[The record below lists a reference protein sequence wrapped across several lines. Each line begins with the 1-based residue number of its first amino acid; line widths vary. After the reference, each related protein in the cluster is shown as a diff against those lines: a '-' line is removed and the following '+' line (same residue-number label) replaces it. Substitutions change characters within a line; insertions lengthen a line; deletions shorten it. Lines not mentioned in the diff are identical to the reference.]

1 MVNNANMPTFSDT
14 ESIWRWL
21 VSLVDILFIYL
32 FYWGMMTIGVIP
44 LVQGWYVWLG
54 ICYVLVNIFYP
65 PMAHL
70 RSAKAAQVAN
80 HSLWSSIALFV
91 LYVLAVYAARV
102 TVEPMAYLWLL
113 PFLWLCLALLM
124 FSNRMFTRSMIR
136 RFRTY
141 GINNRR
147 VLFVGAGHNL
157 RYLYDELMKDP
168 TTGYRVKG
176 YFDESTENQF
186 TDVLPRLGG
195 LADIEPYL
203 KKQHVDIIFC
213 NLTSRHNKEVLELMN
228 YCENNLIRFYTV
240 PNVRNYVHHVMQVE
254 MAGNMPV
261 LSLREEPLNKPANR
275 IIKRLFDI
283 VLSSLFLFTI
293 FPFIYIIC
301 AIGIKSSSKGPVF
314 FKQKR
319 TGIRGKDFICYKFR
333 SMHLNDQAD
342 ELQATKNDPRKF
354 PFGDF
359 IRKTNIDETP
369 QFINVLR
376 GEMSI
381 VGPRPHMLK
390 HTEEYSKL
398 VDKYMVRHWAK
409 PGITGWAQVNGARG
423 ETEHLW
429 QMADRIEK
437 DVWYIE
443 NYSFMLDLQIII
455 LTIKT
460 ILKHDDEHAY

>member
-1 MVNNANMPTFSDT
+1 MPTFSDT
-14 ESIWRWL
+14 ESLWQWL
-21 VSLVDILFIYL
+21 VALVDLIAIYL
-32 FYWGMMTIGVIP
+32 LYWACMAIGVIP
-44 LVQGWYVWLG
+44 MIQGWYVWLG
-54 ICYVLVNIFYP
+54 ICYILVFFFYP

-70 RSAKAAQVAN
+70 RLAKAAHVAN
-80 HSLWSSIALFV
+80 HALWSSVAIFV
-91 LYVLAVYAARV
+91 LYGLAVYAARV
-102 TVEPMAYLWLL
+102 YQPMEHLWYIPLL
-113 PFLWLCLALLM
+113 WVALALVL
-124 FSNRMFTRSMIR
+124 FLSRMTTRGAIR

-157 RYLYDELMKDP
+157 RYLYDEMSENP
-168 TTGYRVKG
+168 TTGFRVMG
-176 YFDESTENQF
+176 YFDESTQNQF
-186 TDVLPRLGG
+186 TDVLPRLGS

-213 NLTSRHNKEVLELMN
+213 NLTSRHNNEVLALMN
-228 YCENNLIRFYTV
+228 YCENHLIRFYSV

-254 MAGNMPV
+254 MVGNMPV
-261 LSLREEPLNKPANR
+261 LSLREEPLNQPVNKIVKR
-275 IIKRLFDI
+275 IFDI
-283 VLSSLFLFTI
+283 VFSLLFLCTI
-293 FPFIYIIC
+293 FPFIFLFC
-301 AIGIKSSSKGPVF
+301 AIGIKLSSKGPVF

-319 TGIRGKDFICYKFR
+319 TGIRGKEFTCYKFR
-333 SMHLNDQAD
+333 SMHLNDEAD
-342 ELQATKNDPRKF
+342 TLQATKDDPRKF

-359 IRKTNIDETP
+359 IRRTNLDETP

-376 GEMSI
+376 GEMSV

-390 HTEEYSKL
+390 HTEEYSQL

-409 PGITGWAQVNGARG
+409 PGITGWAQVTGARG

-429 QMADRIEK
+429 QMEERIQK

-443 NYSFMLDLQIII
+443 NYSFMLDMQIII

-460 ILKHDDEHAY
+460 ILQHDDEHAY

>member
-1 MVNNANMPTFSDT
+1 MSTFSET
-14 ESIWRWL
+14 ESVWRWL
-21 VSLVDILFIYL
+21 ITLVDLIFIYL
-32 FYWGMMTIGVIP
+32 FYWGGMAIGIIP
-44 LVQGWYVWLG
+44 MIQGWYVWLG
-54 ICYVLVNIFYP
+54 ICYVIVIIFYP

-70 RSAKAAQVAN
+70 RLSKAAQIAN
-80 HSLWSSIALFV
+80 HALWSSVLLFL
-91 LYVLAVYAARV
+91 LYVLAVYVARV
-102 TVEPMAYLWLL
+102 YEPIQNIWYLPIIWAA
-113 PFLWLCLALLM
+113 LALLL
-124 FSNRMFTRSMIR
+124 FLSRMSARGVIR

-157 RYLYDELMKDP
+157 RYLYDELSSRP
-168 TTGYRVKG
+168 TTGFRVKG
-176 YFDESTENQF
+176 YFDESTDNQF
-186 TDVLPRLGG
+186 TDVLPRLGAI
-195 LADIEPYL
+195 ADIEPYL
-203 KKQHVDIIFC
+203 RKQHVDIIFC
-213 NLTSRHNKEVLELMN
+213 NLTSRHNKEILELMN
-228 YCENNLIRFYTV
+228 YCENHLIRFYSV

-254 MAGNMPV
+254 MVGNMPV
-261 LSLREEPLNKPANR
+261 LSLREEPLNQPINR
-275 IIKRLFDI
+275 IIKRTFD
-283 VLSSLFLFTI
+283 VLVSFLFLCTL
-293 FPFIYIIC
+293 FPFIYIFC
-301 AIGIKSSSKGPVF
+301 AIGIKMSSKGPVF

-342 ELQATKNDPRKF
+342 VLQATKNDPRKF
-354 PFGDF
+354 AFGDF
-359 IRKTNIDETP
+359 IRRTNIDETP

-376 GEMSI
+376 GDMSI

-390 HTEEYSKL
+390 HTEEYSQL

-429 QMADRIEK
+429 QMEQRIEK

-443 NYSFMLDLQIII
+443 NYSFMLDMQIIL

-460 ILKHDDEHAY
+460 ILKHNDEHAY

>member
-1 MVNNANMPTFSDT
+1 MPTFSDT
-14 ESIWRWL
+14 ESLWRWL
-21 VSLVDILFIYL
+21 VALVDLLVIYL
-32 FYWGMMTIGVIP
+32 FYWGGMAIGMIP
-44 LVQGWYVWLG
+44 MIQGWYVWLG
-54 ICYVLVNIFYP
+54 ICYVLVFVFYP

-70 RSAKAAQVAN
+70 PLTKATQVAN
-80 HSLWSSIALFV
+80 HSLWSSVLLFL
-91 LYVLAVYAARV
+91 LYVLTVYSARV
-102 TVEPMAYLWLL
+102 YQPIDSLWYLPVILAS
-113 PFLWLCLALLM
+113 LALAIFL
-124 FSNRMFTRSMIR
+124 SRMGTRGVIR

-141 GINNRR
+141 GISNRR

-157 RYLYDELMKDP
+157 RYLYDEMSDNP
-168 TTGYRVKG
+168 TTGFRVKG
-176 YFDESTENQF
+176 YFDESTDNQF

-195 LADIEPYL
+195 LADLEPYL
-203 KKQHVDIIFC
+203 KKQPVDIIFC
-213 NLTSRHNKEVLELMN
+213 NLTSRHNKEILAIMN
-228 YCENNLIRFYTV
+228 YCENHLIRFYSV

-254 MAGNMPV
+254 MVGNMPV
-261 LSLREEPLNKPANR
+261 LSLREEPLNQPVNR
-275 IIKRLFDI
+275 VVKRAFDI
-283 VLSSLFLFTI
+283 VVSLLFLCTI
-293 FPFIYIIC
+293 FPFLYIFC
-301 AIGIKSSSKGPVF
+301 AIGIKLSSPGPVF

-319 TGIRGKDFICYKFR
+319 TGIRGEEFTCYKFR

-342 ELQATKNDPRKF
+342 TLQATKNDPRKF

-359 IRKTNIDETP
+359 IRTTNIDETP

-376 GEMSI
+376 GDMSI

-390 HTEEYSKL
+390 HTEEYSQL

-429 QMADRIEK
+429 QMKERIEK

-443 NYSFMLDLQIII
+443 NYSFMLDMQIII

-460 ILKHDDEHAY
+460 LLKRDEHAY

>member
-1 MVNNANMPTFSDT
+1 MPTFSDT
-14 ESIWRWL
+14 ESLWQWL
-21 VSLVDILFIYL
+21 VALVDLIVIYL
-32 FYWGMMTIGVIP
+32 LYWAGMAIGVIP
-44 LVQGWYVWLG
+44 MIQGWYVWLG
-54 ICYVLVNIFYP
+54 ICYILVFFFYP

-70 RSAKAAQVAN
+70 RLAKAAHVAN
-80 HSLWSSIALFV
+80 HALWSSVAIFV
-91 LYVLAVYAARV
+91 LYGLAVYAARV
-102 TVEPMAYLWLL
+102 YQPMEHLWYLPILWGVLAFVL
-113 PFLWLCLALLM
+113 FL
-124 FSNRMFTRSMIR
+124 SRMTTRGAIR

-157 RYLYDELMKDP
+157 RYLYDEMSQNP
-168 TTGYRVKG
+168 TTGFRVMG
-176 YFDESTENQF
+176 YFDESTQNQF
-186 TDVLPRLGG
+186 TDVLPRLGS
-195 LADIEPYL
+195 LVDIEPYL

-213 NLTSRHNKEVLELMN
+213 NLTSRHNNEVLALMN
-228 YCENNLIRFYTV
+228 YCENHLIRFYSV

-254 MAGNMPV
+254 MVGNMPV
-261 LSLREEPLNKPANR
+261 LSLREEPLNQPVNK
-275 IIKRLFDI
+275 IVKRTFDI
-283 VLSSLFLFTI
+283 VFSLLFLCTI
-293 FPFIYIIC
+293 FPFIYIFC
-301 AIGIKSSSKGPVF
+301 AIGIKLSSKGPVF

-319 TGIRGKDFICYKFR
+319 NGIRGKEFMCYKFR

-342 ELQATKNDPRKF
+342 TLQATKDDPRKF

-359 IRKTNIDETP
+359 LRKTNLDETP

-381 VGPRPHMLK
+381 IGPRPHMLK
-390 HTEEYSKL
+390 HTEEYSQL

-429 QMADRIEK
+429 QMEERIQK

-460 ILKHDDEHAY
+460 ILRHDDEHAY

>member
-1 MVNNANMPTFSDT
+1 MPTFSDN
-14 ESIWRWL
+14 ESLWRWL
-21 VSLVDILFIYL
+21 VSLVDLLLIYL
-32 FYWGMMTIGVIP
+32 LYWGWMMLGVIP
-44 LVQGWYVWLG
+44 PIAGWFVWLG
-54 ICYVLVNIFYP
+54 ICYMFINLLYP
-65 PMAHL
+65 PMAHMRL
-70 RSAKAAQVAN
+70 AKAAQVAN
-80 HSLWSSIALFV
+80 HALFSSIMV
-91 LYVLAVYAARV
+91 MGLYVLAVYAARV
-102 TVEPMAYLWLL
+102 AEPLPSAWYYPIVWLSFALVIFASRMAV
-113 PFLWLCLALLM
+113 
-124 FSNRMFTRSMIR
+124 RGVIR
-136 RFRTY
+136 RFRAF

-157 RYLYDELMKDP
+157 RYLYQELSQNP
-168 TTGYRVKG
+168 TTGYRIKG

-213 NLTSRHNKEVLELMN
+213 NLTSRHDKEILQLMN
-228 YCENNLIRFYTV
+228 YCENHLIRFYSV

-254 MAGNMPV
+254 MVGNMPV
-261 LSLREEPLNKPANR
+261 LSLREEPLNKPINK
-275 IIKRLFDI
+275 IIKRVFDI
-283 VLSSLFLFTI
+283 VFSLLFLCTL
-293 FPFIYIIC
+293 FPFIFIIC
-301 AIGIKSSSKGPVF
+301 AIAIKLSSRGPVF

-319 TGIRGKDFICYKFR
+319 TGVHGKDFMCYKFR
-333 SMHLNDQAD
+333 SMHLNAQAD

-359 IRKTNIDETP
+359 IRRTNIDETP

-429 QMADRIEK
+429 QMEDRIEK

-460 ILKHDDEHAY
+460 ILKHNDEHAY

>member
-1 MVNNANMPTFSDT
+1 MF
-14 ESIWRWL
+14 L
-21 VSLVDILFIYL
+21 
-32 FYWGMMTIGVIP
+32 
-44 LVQGWYVWLG
+44 
-54 ICYVLVNIFYP
+54 
-65 PMAHL
+65 
-70 RSAKAAQVAN
+70 
-80 HSLWSSIALFV
+80 
-91 LYVLAVYAARV
+91 LYIIAVYAARLYDPAL
-102 TVEPMAYLWLL
+102 ERWWLL
-113 PFLWLCLALLM
+113 PTAWVVLALLL
-124 FSNRMFTRSMIR
+124 FISRMCTRGLIR

-157 RYLYDELMKDP
+157 RYLYDELVQNP
-168 TTGYRVKG
+168 TTGFRVKG
-176 YFDESTENQF
+176 YFDESIDNQF

-203 KKQHVDIIFC
+203 KKQPVDIVFC
-213 NLTSRHNKEVLELMN
+213 NLTSRHDKEILQLMN
-228 YCENNLIRFYTV
+228 YCENHLIRFYSV

-254 MAGNMPV
+254 MVGNMPV
-261 LSLREEPLNKPANR
+261 LSLREEPLNLPVNR
-275 IIKRLFDI
+275 IIKRTF
-283 VLSSLFLFTI
+283 FI
-293 FPFIYIIC
+293 FC
-301 AIGIKSSSKGPVF
+301 TIGIKLSSPGPVF

-319 TGIRGKDFICYKFR
+319 TGIRGEEFTCYKFR
-333 SMHLNDQAD
+333 SMHINDQAD
-342 ELQATKNDPRKF
+342 TLQATKDDPRKF

-359 IRKTNIDETP
+359 IRKTNLDETP

-390 HTEEYSKL
+390 HTEEYSQL

-409 PGITGWAQVNGARG
+409 PGITGWAQVTGARG

-429 QMADRIEK
+429 QMQERIEK

-460 ILKHDDEHAY
+460 LVKRDEHAY

>member
-1 MVNNANMPTFSDT
+1 MPTFAET
-14 ESIWRWL
+14 ESIWRW
-21 VSLVDILFIYL
+21 VVALVDLLLIYL
-32 FYWGMMTIGVIP
+32 LYWGGMAVGMIP
-44 LVQGWYVWLG
+44 IIQGWYVWLG
-54 ICYVLVNIFYP
+54 ICYIFVFIIYP
-65 PMAHL
+65 PMAHMPL
-70 RSAKAAQVAN
+70 AKAAQIAN
-80 HSLWSSIALFV
+80 HALWSSVMIYGLYAL
-91 LYVLAVYAARV
+91 AIYAARIYQ
-102 TVEPMAYLWLL
+102 PMEHLWYM
-113 PFLWLCLALLM
+113 PILWAALALVM
-124 FSNRMFTRSMIR
+124 FGSRMLARNIIR

-157 RYLYDELMKDP
+157 RYLYDELTDDP
-168 TTGYRVKG
+168 TTGFRIKG
-176 YFDESTENQF
+176 YFDESTQNQF

-195 LADIEPYL
+195 LADIDSYL

-213 NLTSRHNKEVLELMN
+213 NLTSRHNKEILDIMN
-228 YCENNLIRFYTV
+228 YCENHLIRFYSV

-254 MAGNMPV
+254 MVGNMPV
-261 LSLREEPLNKPANR
+261 LSLREEPLNQPVNR
-275 IIKRLFDI
+275 ILKRLFDI
-283 VLSSLFLFTI
+283 VFSLLFLCTI
-293 FPFIYIIC
+293 FPFIFIFC
-301 AIGIKSSSKGPVF
+301 AIGIKLSSKGPVF

-319 TGIRGKDFICYKFR
+319 TGIRGEEFVCYKFR

-342 ELQATKNDPRKF
+342 ELQATKHDPRKF

-359 IRKTNIDETP
+359 LRKTNLDETP

-376 GEMSI
+376 GEMSV

-390 HTEEYSKL
+390 HTEEYSQL

-409 PGITGWAQVNGARG
+409 PGITGWAQVTGARG

-429 QMADRIEK
+429 QMKERIEK

-443 NYSFMLDLQIII
+443 NFSFMLDMQIII

-460 ILKHDDEHAY
+460 ILKHNDEHAY

>member
-1 MVNNANMPTFSDT
+1 MPTFTDT
-14 ESIWRWL
+14 ESAWKWL
-21 VSLVDILFIYL
+21 VALIDLLAIYL
-32 FYWGMMTIGVIP
+32 CYWGGMVMGIIP
-44 LVQGWYVWLG
+44 MIQGWYVWLG
-54 ICYVLVNIFYP
+54 ICYLFVFIVYP

-70 RSAKAAQVAN
+70 RLAKATQVAR
-80 HSLWSSIALFV
+80 HALWSSIMMFL
-91 LYVLAVYAARV
+91 LYILAVYAARLYNPAL
-102 TVEPMAYLWLL
+102 ERWWLL
-113 PFLWLCLALLM
+113 PTAWAVLALLL
-124 FSNRMFTRSMIR
+124 FGSRMSTRQLIR

-157 RYLYDELMKDP
+157 RYLYDEISQNP
-168 TTGYRVKG
+168 TTGFRIKG
-176 YFDESTENQF
+176 YFDESTQNQF
-186 TDVLPRLGG
+186 TDILPRLGG
-195 LADIEPYL
+195 IADIESYL
-203 KKQHVDIIFC
+203 RKQPVDIIFC
-213 NLTSRHNKEVLELMN
+213 NLTSRHDKEVLELMN
-228 YCENNLIRFYTV
+228 YCENNLIRFYSV

-254 MAGNMPV
+254 MVSDMPV
-261 LSLREEPLNKPANR
+261 LSLREEPLNKPINR
-275 IIKRLFDI
+275 IIKRTFDI
-283 VLSSLFLFTI
+283 VFSLLFLFTI
-293 FPFIYIIC
+293 FPLIFLFC
-301 AIGIKSSSKGPVF
+301 AIGIKLSSPGPVF

-319 TGIRGKDFICYKFR
+319 TGIRGKEFTCYKFR

-342 ELQATKNDPRKF
+342 ELQATRNDPRKF

-359 IRKTNIDETP
+359 LRKTNLDETP

-376 GEMSI
+376 GDMSV

-390 HTEEYSKL
+390 HTEEYSQL

-429 QMADRIEK
+429 QMAERIQK

-443 NYSFMLDLQIII
+443 NYSLMLDLQIII

-460 ILKHDDEHAY
+460 ILMHDDEHAY

>member
-1 MVNNANMPTFSDT
+1 MPTFTDS
-14 ESIWRWL
+14 ESLWRWL
-21 VSLVDILFIYL
+21 VAWVDMIVIYL
-32 FYWGMMTIGVIP
+32 LYWGGMAVGMIP
-44 LVQGWYVWLG
+44 MIQGWYVWLG
-54 ICYVLVNIFYP
+54 ICYIFVAIFYP

-70 RSAKAAQVAN
+70 PLTKAAQIAN
-80 HSLWSSIALFV
+80 HALLSSILLFG
-91 LYVLAVYAARV
+91 LYALAVYAARV
-102 TVEPMAYLWLL
+102 YQPMEHLWYM
-113 PFLWLCLALLM
+113 PILWAALALAL
-124 FSNRMFTRSMIR
+124 FASRMSSRGIIR

-141 GINNRR
+141 GISNRR

-157 RYLYDELMKDP
+157 RYLYDEMSHDP

-195 LADIEPYL
+195 LADIESYL

-213 NLTSRHNKEVLELMN
+213 NLTSRHNKEILELMN
-228 YCENNLIRFYTV
+228 YCENHLIRFYSV

-254 MAGNMPV
+254 MVGNMPV
-261 LSLREEPLNKPANR
+261 LSIREEPLNQPVNK
-275 IIKRLFDI
+275 IIKRTFDI
-283 VLSSLFLFTI
+283 LFSLLFLCTI
-293 FPFIYIIC
+293 FPFIFIFC
-301 AIGIKSSSKGPVF
+301 AIGIKLSSKGPVF

-319 TGIRGKDFICYKFR
+319 TGIRGEDFICYKFR

-342 ELQATKNDPRKF
+342 TLQATKNDPRKF

-359 IRKTNIDETP
+359 IRKTNLDETP

-376 GEMSI
+376 GEMSV

-390 HTEEYSKL
+390 HTEEYSQL

-409 PGITGWAQVNGARG
+409 PGITGWAQVTGARG

-429 QMADRIEK
+429 QMKERIEK

-443 NYSFMLDLQIII
+443 NYSFMLDLQIIV

>member
-1 MVNNANMPTFSDT
+1 MPTFSDT
-14 ESIWRWL
+14 ESVWKWL
-21 VSLVDILFIYL
+21 ITLVDLIVIYL
-32 FYWGMMTIGVIP
+32 FYWGGMALGMIP
-44 LVQGWYVWLG
+44 MIQGWYVWLG
-54 ICYVLVNIFYP
+54 ICYIVVTIIYP

-70 RSAKAAQVAN
+70 PLSKAAQIAN
-80 HSLWSSIALFV
+80 HALWSSVLLFV
-91 LYVLAVYAARV
+91 LYALAVYAARV
-102 TVEPMAYLWLL
+102 YEPIEHMWYLSVIWAALAVL
-113 PFLWLCLALLM
+113 IFL
-124 FSNRMFTRSMIR
+124 SRMSARGIIR

-141 GINNRR
+141 GISNRR

-157 RYLYDELMKDP
+157 RYLYDEMSENP
-168 TTGYRVKG
+168 TTGFRIKG
-176 YFDESTENQF
+176 YFDESTDNQF
-186 TDVLPRLGG
+186 TDVLPRLGAI
-195 LADIEPYL
+195 ADIEPYL
-203 KKQHVDIIFC
+203 KKQPVDIIFC
-213 NLTSRHNKEVLELMN
+213 NLTSRHNKEILELMN
-228 YCENNLIRFYTV
+228 YCENHLIRFYSV

-254 MAGNMPV
+254 MLGNMPV
-261 LSLREEPLNKPANR
+261 LSLREEPLNQPVNR
-275 IIKRLFDI
+275 VMKRAFDI
-283 VLSSLFLFTI
+283 LVSLLFLCTV
-293 FPFIYIIC
+293 FPFIYIFC
-301 AIGIKSSSKGPVF
+301 AIGIKLSSKGPVF

-319 TGIRGKDFICYKFR
+319 TGIRGEEFTCYKFR

-342 ELQATKNDPRKF
+342 VLQATKNDPRKF

-376 GEMSI
+376 GDMSI

-390 HTEEYSKL
+390 HTEEYSQL

-429 QMADRIEK
+429 QMKERIEK

-443 NYSFMLDLQIII
+443 NYSFMLDMQIII

-460 ILKHDDEHAY
+460 LLKHDEHAY